1 MHERRGADTNY
12 PVRRLQGLIRHGA
25 FHACQAESAMIV
37 YTMYI
42 PVFQFL
48 LFAKVTLRQISGK
61 GYGMETQVVK
71 WGNGQGIR
79 IPRLVMNELGIRVN
93 DSLLME
99 IEDGKIIL
107 RKKTFRHR
115 SLEERAA
122 AYGGKLGPYTEYDW
136 GDPEG
141 REVL

>member
-1 MHERRGADTNY
+1 
-12 PVRRLQGLIRHGA
+12 
-25 FHACQAESAMIV
+25 
-37 YTMYI
+37 
-42 PVFQFL
+42 
-48 LFAKVTLRQISGK
+48 
-61 GYGMETQVVK
+61 METQVVK

-93 DSLLME
+93 DTLLME

-107 RKKTFRHR
+107 RRKTFRHR
-115 SLEERAA
+115 SLEERVA

-136 GDPEG
+136 GEPEG